1 MRMPLTL
8 SQYLNRITPR
18 CARLLA
24 RDRHHRGVPLTR
36 DQIAQRS
43 GLSIRR
49 IDLLATKDSWDG
61 IPVDIMCAYLEAC
74 GITLQNRGKEL
85 AYFVRSTIKSR
96 RYLSHTDRW
105 KPAFLRRLLPG
116 AKKALVPRA
125 AAA

>member
-1 MRMPLTL
+1 
-8 SQYLNRITPR
+8 
-18 CARLLA
+18 
-24 RDRHHRGVPLTR
+24 
-36 DQIAQRS
+36 
-43 GLSIRR
+43 
-49 IDLLATKDSWDG
+49 
-61 IPVDIMCAYLEAC
+61 MCAYLEAC